1 MPTEQDAYDRVAY
14 PCFAYPDTHP
24 DRLAVMGMLHGLEPA
39 PVERCRVLEIGC
51 NEAANLIPMAYA
63 IPGSEFVGFDLA
75 GLPIARGQ
83 ERIRE
88 LGLSNIRIFQGDL
101 MELDERL
108 GQFDYI
114 IAHGIYA
121 WVPEPVRDRLL
132 ALCRALLAPEGVAFV
147 SYNALPGG
155 HLRNLVREILLHGA
169 KGDDPAQSVAR
180 ALEFLRFVL
189 ESRPEGDPFRA
200 LLERE
205 AKQLEKRDPQV
216 IYHDELCREHRPVS
230 FSDFVAHAGGHGL
243 QYLSE
248 STLPAPT
255 DPCFQP
261 QQASTA
267 ETLAG
272 GDRIAQEQILDFA
285 RMRMYRETL
294 LCHADRAISA
304 DVCVEAFS
312 RLCFGCAADS
322 VPADSAAG
330 DGAALRAYTLPGGLR
345 MKSQHAVTV
354 RLMETLIDSWPR
366 SIPFAELEERL
377 AGHGIVFDAE
387 FLTLLLRLVVT
398 RFVQLHAWQAP
409 VSRRIADRPRASA
422 AVRQVAAMGGEVA
435 TLLHS
440 SLRLED
446 SQVRDF
452 LMLLDG
458 TRDRSDL
465 LAALTERYP
474 EMPETALA
482 ERIEPNLRLLHRNGV
497 LLAEDF
503 V

>member
-24 DRLAVMGMLHGLEPA
+24 DRLATMALLHGLEPA

-88 LGLSNIRIFQGDL
+88 LGLSNIRIFQADL
-101 MELDERL
+101 MEVDERL

-114 IAHGIYA
+114 LAHGIYA

-132 ALCRALLAPEGVAFV
+132 ANCRALLAPEGVAFV

-169 KGDDPAQSVAR
+169 GDDDPAQSVAR
-180 ALEFLRFVL
+180 GLEFLRIVL
-189 ESRPEGDPFRA
+189 ESRPEGDPFRV
-200 LLERE
+200 LLDRE
-205 AKQLEKRDPQV
+205 AMQLEKRDPQV
-216 IYHDELCREHRPVS
+216 IYHDELCREHRAVS
-230 FSDFVAHAGGHGL
+230 FSEFIAHAGSHGL
-243 QYLSE
+243 RYLSE

-272 GDRIAQEQILDFA
+272 GDRIAQEQILDFV

-294 LCHADRAISA
+294 LCRADHTISG

-312 RLCFGCAADS
+312 RLRFGCAADS
-322 VPADSAAG
+322 VPG
-330 DGAALRAYTLPGGLR
+330 EGAVLRVYTLPGGLR
-345 MKSQHAVTV
+345 MKSQHPGTV
-354 RLMETLIDSWPR
+354 QLMETLIDSWPR

-377 AGHGIVFDAE
+377 AAHGIVFDAE
-387 FLTLLLRLVVT
+387 FLTLLLRLVVS
-398 RFVQLHAWQAP
+398 RFVQVHAWQAP
-409 VSRRIADRPRASA
+409 VSSQIAVRPKASA
-422 AVRQVAAMGGEVA
+422 TSRQEAAMRDQVA

-440 SLRLED
+440 SLQLED
-446 SQVRDF
+446 AQVRNF

-458 TRDRSDL
+458 TRDRSEL
-465 LAALTERYP
+465 LAALEERNP
-474 EMPETALA
+474 QMPEGALA

-503 V
+503 D